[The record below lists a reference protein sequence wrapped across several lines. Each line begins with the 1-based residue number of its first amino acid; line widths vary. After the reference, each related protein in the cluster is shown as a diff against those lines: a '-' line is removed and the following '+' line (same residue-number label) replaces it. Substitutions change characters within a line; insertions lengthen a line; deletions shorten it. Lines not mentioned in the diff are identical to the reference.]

1 MQWFSSLSLVGQTAV
16 VAGGGAAAAG
26 ASYSLGGD
34 RIQRPANMARR
45 RLQSWIR
52 RKLRG
57 STRQQITRLAGQLRK
72 QLRWSNIRAHLAG
85 LRKYFTRAY
94 WREWIDSRRELAT
107 REGLKTYLVGVY
119 RSYRKRRWRGWL
131 RARLRSGVI
140 AASGGLIGTLSP
152 GWLAA
157 ISGPAQTALSV
168 VISETQRWIE
178 DIVMDKFDALSK
190 RYSGFVLQSSAL
202 VTAGRDR
209 LWYLLT
215 GERQESAT
223 RTVEAI
229 AGKHTMALE
238 EVGIDS
244 VDQLAA
250 ADPDH
255 IANTLELAPATTE
268 AWTEQAAQVD
278 SKSQRSPIL
287 ETRNAERIQ
296 QLWISAGDQARQR
309 LKRGQSAL
317 GQLTGRVKSRLEAP
331 DRRLQSIDGIGPAYS
346 ERLIETGITTSTELA
361 VCDPERLGSMIGV
374 SPKRVHRWVAQ
385 AQRTRGWTAT
395 AGQQVATW
403 AINGEA
409 VMIGLQSSTS
419 VSLEQATVIDAWPF
433 AEMDSKID
441 VVSLSAVG
449 IESVEQLAAAD
460 ADRLATAV
468 DRHPD
473 VVTEWIRA
481 AQVSSD
487 RPMTAE

>member
-1 MQWFSSLSLVGQTAV
+1 
-16 VAGGGAAAAG
+16 
-26 ASYSLGGD
+26 
-34 RIQRPANMARR
+34 
-45 RLQSWIR
+45 
-52 RKLRG
+52 
-57 STRQQITRLAGQLRK
+57 
-72 QLRWSNIRAHLAG
+72 
-85 LRKYFTRAY
+85 
-94 WREWIDSRRELAT
+94 
-107 REGLKTYLVGVY
+107 
-119 RSYRKRRWRGWL
+119 
-131 RARLRSGVI
+131 
-140 AASGGLIGTLSP
+140 
-152 GWLAA
+152 
-157 ISGPAQTALSV
+157 
-168 VISETQRWIE
+168 
-178 DIVMDKFDALSK
+178 MDKFDALSK

-202 VTAGRDR
+202 VTAGRDQ

-395 AGQQVATW
+395 AGRQVATW